1 MSNNLNKHRQ
11 VKDTVYT
18 PNTDNIIISNEQ
30 KIIMLGEYASSLEK
44 NFPNDYSSKYSLV
57 TFNEDINYR
66 SAMLRGR
73 AQDKAILN
81 MIADNEIDLNDDLSV
96 LLKIVQEKTND
107 IIDDD
112 NVAKTMHH

>member
-1 MSNNLNKHRQ
+1 MTK
-11 VKDTVYT
+11 
-18 PNTDNIIISNEQ
+18 
-30 KIIMLGEYASSLEK
+30 
-44 NFPNDYSSKYSLV
+44 
-57 TFNEDINYR
+57 
-66 SAMLRGR
+66 GR

-81 MIADNEIDLNDDLSV
+81 MIAANEIDLNDDLSV

>member
-1 MSNNLNKHRQ
+1 MQ
-11 VKDTVYT
+11 
-18 PNTDNIIISNEQ
+18 
-30 KIIMLGEYASSLEK
+30 LEK
-44 NFPNDYSSKYSLV
+44 HYPEQYFSKYSMV
-57 TFNEDINYR
+57 TFNENIGYHE
-66 SAMLRGR
+66 AMTKGR

>member
-1 MSNNLNKHRQ
+1 MQ
-11 VKDTVYT
+11 
-18 PNTDNIIISNEQ
+18 
-30 KIIMLGEYASSLEK
+30 LEK
-44 NFPNDYSSKYSLV
+44 HFPEHYFSKYSMV
-57 TFNEDINYR
+57 TFNENIGYHE
-66 SAMLRGR
+66 AMTKGR

-96 LLKIVQEKTND
+96 LLKIVQEKTNN